1 MKDIDGRFQV
11 IVYSGRIGD
20 EADTFSF
27 EAFEVLFFQNLNTGF
42 DFYFLCLYGE
52 GQQAAGAKNN
62 KSEFVH
68 KYLCFESLLFYFW
81 VSLISSVSSF
91 LP

>member
-1 MKDIDGRFQV
+1 MKDVDGRFQV

-52 GQQAAGAKNN
+52 GQQALRIINRN
-62 KSEFVH
+62 
-68 KYLCFESLLFYFW
+68 LF
-81 VSLISSVSSF
+81 INISVSNRYCFIFGF
-91 LP
+91 L

>member
-1 MKDIDGRFQV
+1 MSAQERRVEKKKYVCNKQV
-11 IVYSGRIGD
+11 GYM
-20 EADTFSF
+20 
-27 EAFEVLFFQNLNTGF
+27 TGK
-42 DFYFLCLYGE
+42 LWEMYGE